1 MPKITVG
8 KMRTIDD
15 GGADGSYLKAISAD
29 EAWLPHEDKHGEL
42 SLGTQDEPMQI
53 LGLRAWSWWMKDDG
67 DHEQLTGLAM
77 KHSWMWS
84 DVVEEE
90 VVKVEV

>member
-29 EAWLPHEDKHGEL
+29 EA
-42 SLGTQDEPMQI
+42 
-53 LGLRAWSWWMKDDG
+53 
-67 DHEQLTGLAM
+67 
-77 KHSWMWS
+77 
-84 DVVEEE
+84 
-90 VVKVEV
+90 